1 MSTVDKLA
9 SAFEA
14 MADGVLIA
22 DTRTGEVMVNAA
34 ARTMLGLRDEP
45 LTTRLLSERTGFYPF
60 DLIAADDGGPIREQV
75 RIGDRT
81 LHSIVSP
88 LVEGGV
94 TVGAVIV
101 LRDLGGEGAA
111 ATESLPAVVHELR
124 TPLASIAGALDI
136 VRSGYA
142 GELNDK
148 QVRYVDMARDA
159 ATRIGHLVDRL
170 VERRPGDDEALVV
183 QRVPLAIGR
192 LVRDVVSR
200 YAEPARVK
208 GVRLD
213 VQTGDEDVTLTGDPD
228 KLARVLGN
236 LLSNSIKFAAVGGRV
251 DVEVFGPPAVTDAV
265 GVSVWNDG
273 EPLPATERERI
284 FASPTAS
291 GRRVIGTGLGLGSS
305 RAIIEA
311 HGGRIWVESS
321 PAGTQFVFTLP
332 AQARI
337 DRPAAPPALGR
348 VVAADAVRAVV
359 VEDDP
364 RAAYLIK
371 GLLMAAGHQVTVAA
385 DADAALA
392 AVRAESF
399 SLAVVSAAVPDATAL
414 LAILEHD
421 PDTRKLAVLVLAEAA
436 RHAELLAIGADEC
449 LERPVHPATFH
460 DVCARLLVEAGRRE
474 ARRILVVDDDASVRA
489 ICCEILQQAGY
500 NVRDLGTPET
510 AQAEARRFR
519 PDLILLDVMMPVVDG
534 FRTAERLRADSATGL
549 TPIIFLSAR
558 GETAD
563 KVRAFRSGAEDYV
576 VKPFDAVE
584 LVARVGKA
592 LARSTRELGASPTTQ
607 LPGADAVAAEIEA
620 RIAAGDMSAV
630 CCYVDLDNF
639 KAFNDYFGLARADAV
654 IRQTG
659 DLIREVV
666 QRLGGPGDFIGH
678 IAGDD
683 FVMVV
688 GGSRVD
694 AVCGELIARF
704 DRLIPLYYDR
714 EERRRGF
721 IEGQDRWGVLRRF
734 PLMTVSIAALGLTG
748 MTSFGDVAAATA
760 TGKALAK
767 AVPSSAYVRDGVRRL
782 PTTLPPPLAP
792 SDDPPRSTT

>member
-1 MSTVDKLA
+1 MSSGDKLVG
-9 SAFEA
+9 AFAA

-22 DTRTGEVMVNAA
+22 DTRSGEVVVNPA
-34 ARTMLGLRDEP
+34 ARAMLGLPDEP
-45 LTTRLLSERTGFYPF
+45 LTTRALSERAGFYPF
-60 DLIAADDGGPIREQV
+60 DLVAADDAGPIREQV
-75 RIGDRT
+75 RIGERT
-81 LHSIVSP
+81 LHSIVTP
-88 LVEGGV
+88 LLEDGA

-101 LRDLGGEGAA
+101 LRDLDERAAGEN
-111 ATESLPAVVHELR
+111 LPAVVHELR

-142 GELNDK
+142 GELNEK
-148 QVRYVDMARDA
+148 QTRYVDMARDA
-159 ATRIGHLVDRL
+159 ATRIGRIVDRL
-170 VERRPGDDEALVV
+170 LERRADDEAVTV
-183 QRVPLAIGR
+183 QRVPVAIGR
-192 LVRDVVSR
+192 LVKDVVTR
-200 YAEPARVK
+200 YGEAARAK

-213 VQTGDEDVTLTGDPD
+213 VETGPEDVTLPGDPD
-228 KLARVLGN
+228 KLARVLAN
-236 LLSNSIKFAAVGGRV
+236 LLSNSIKFAAVGGKV

-273 EPLPATERERI
+273 PPLPATERERI
-284 FASPTAS
+284 FAAPPT

-305 RAIIEA
+305 RAIVEA

-321 PAGTQFVFTLP
+321 PAGTRFVLTLP
-332 AQARI
+332 ASVRA
-337 DRPAAPPALGR
+337 DRPAAPPAGR
-348 VVAADAVRAVV
+348 VAAADAVRALV

-399 SLAVVSAAVPDATAL
+399 GLGVVSDRVPDATAL

-421 PDTRKLAVLVLAEAA
+421 PDARKLAVLVLADAA
-436 RHAELLAIGADEC
+436 RHAELIAAGADEC
-449 LERPVHPATFH
+449 LERPVRPEAFR
-460 DVCARLLVEAGRRE
+460 DACARMLVEAGRRE
-474 ARRILVVDDDASVRA
+474 ARRILVVDDDAAVRA
-489 ICCEILQQAGY
+489 ICAEILQQAGY

-510 AQAEARRFR
+510 ALMEARRFR

-607 LPGADAVAAEIEA
+607 LPGADAIAAEIET
-620 RIAAGDMSAV
+620 RIARGDQGAV

-659 DLIREVV
+659 DLMREVV
-666 QRLGGPGDFIGH
+666 QRTGAAGDFIGH

-688 GGSRVD
+688 DASRVD

-714 EERRRGF
+714 EERRRGY

-734 PLMTVSIAALGLTG
+734 PLMTVSIAAIGIAG
-748 MTSFGDVAAATA
+748 MSSFGDVAAATA
-760 TGKALAK
+760 AGKSLAK
-767 AVPSSAYVRDGVRRL
+767 AVPTSAYVRDGVRLIPRDL
-782 PTTLPPPLAP
+782 PAPTTTA
-792 SDDPPRSTT
+792 DEPPRDPAARPA

>member
-1 MSTVDKLA
+1 MSTADQLA

-22 DTRTGEVMVNAA
+22 DTRTGAVLANAA
-34 ARTMLGLRDEP
+34 ARAMLGLGDEP

-75 RIGDRT
+75 RIGGRT

-88 LVEGGV
+88 LVEGGA
-94 TVGAVIV
+94 TVGAVVV
-101 LRDLGGEGAA
+101 LRDLGRERAPGSEA
-111 ATESLPAVVHELR
+111 LPAIVHELR

-148 QVRYVDMARDA
+148 QIRYVDMAKDA
-159 ATRIGHLVDRL
+159 ATRIGHIVDRL
-170 VERRPGDDEALVV
+170 VEKRVADDEAVTV
-183 QRVPLAIGR
+183 QRVPMAIGR
-192 LVRDVVSR
+192 LVRDVVAR
-200 YAEPARVK
+200 YAEPARAK

-213 VQTGDEDVTLTGDPD
+213 VQTAVDDVELTGDPD

-273 EPLPATERERI
+273 EPLPAAERERI
-284 FASPTAS
+284 FSAPTAA

-305 RAIIEA
+305 RAIVEA

-321 PAGTQFVFTLP
+321 AAGTQFVFTLP
-332 AQARI
+332 AQGGGRG
-337 DRPAAPPALGR
+337 DRHVAPPALGR
-348 VVAADAVRAVV
+348 VVAADAVRALV

-399 SLAVVSAAVPDATAL
+399 GLAVVSAAVPDATAL

-436 RHAELLAIGADEC
+436 RHPELVAIGADEC
-449 LERPVHPATFH
+449 LERPVHPAAFQ
-460 DVCARLLVEAGRRE
+460 DVCARMLVEAGRRE
-474 ARRILVVDDDASVRA
+474 ARRILVVDDDSAVRA
-489 ICCEILQQAGY
+489 ICVEILQQAGY

-510 AQAEARRFR
+510 ALTEARRFR

-534 FRTAERLRADSATGL
+534 FRTAERLRADNATGL

-607 LPGADAVAAEIEA
+607 LPGADAVAAEIEG
-620 RIAAGDMSAV
+620 RIAAGDHGAV
-630 CCYVDLDNF
+630 CAYVDLDNF

-659 DLIREVV
+659 DLMREVV
-666 QRLGGPGDFIGH
+666 ERLGGPGDFIGH

-688 GGSRVD
+688 DGGRVD
-694 AVCGELIARF
+694 AVCLELIARF
-704 DRLIPLYYDR
+704 DRLIPLYSDR
-714 EERRRGF
+714 EERRRGY

-734 PLMTVSIAALGLTG
+734 PVMTVSIAALGLAG
-748 MTSFGDVAAATA
+748 KSSFGDVAAAA
-760 TGKALAK
+760 AAGKSLAK
-767 AVPSSAYVRDGVRRL
+767 AVPSSAYVRDGVRL
-782 PTTLPPPLAP
+782 LPP
-792 SDDPPRSTT
+792 